1 VTKVLLR
8 PAAAADIEEAYRWY
22 QRQRVGLGEEFLTT
36 VDATLRGI
44 VAHPATYPVIHRQT
58 RRALLHHFP
67 YAIFYC
73 LYDETV
79 IVIACMHGRRDPK
92 RWKGRA

>member
-1 VTKVLLR
+1 MTKLLLR
-8 PAAAADIEEAYRWY
+8 SAAAADFDEAYRWY
-22 QRQRVGLGEEFLTT
+22 ERQKVGLGEEFLTA
-36 VDATLRGI
+36 VDATLRDLL
-44 VAHPATYPVIHRQT
+44 AHPATYPVIHRET
-58 RRALLHHFP
+58 RRVLLQRFP
-67 YAIFYC
+67 YAIFFR

>member
-1 VTKVLLR
+1 MTKLLVR

-22 QRQRVGLGEEFLTT
+22 ERQRRGLGEEFLTG
-36 VDATLRGI
+36 VDAMLQ
-44 VAHPATYPVIHRQT
+44 ALAEHPAAYAVIYRET
-58 RRALLHHFP
+58 RRALLRRFP
-67 YAIFYC
+67 YAIFYR

>member
-1 VTKVLLR
+1 MTKLLTR

-22 QRQRVGLGEEFLTT
+22 ERQRVGLGVEFLTA
-36 VDATLRGI
+36 VDAALRELA
-44 VAHPATYPVIHRQT
+44 AHPAAYVVVHRQT
-58 RRALLHHFP
+58 RRVLLHRFP
-67 YAIFYC
+67 YAIFYR

-92 RWKGRA
+92 RWKRRA